1 MARHRIKICGITRA
15 EDARLAAELGA
26 DAIGLVFHPASPR
39 AVQPD
44 SIAAIVAGLP
54 AFVTVV
60 GLFVDPSAA
69 SVARVLDT
77 GLVQCLQFHGEES
90 LAFCQSFGVPF
101 IKAVRVKNLAS
112 ARSHLQPFQGQC
124 SVILDSFVQGALG
137 GTGRTCDWDT
147 ARTLVEDAANPI
159 ILAGGLTPDNVA
171 EALAKVL
178 PYGVDV
184 SSGVEESPG
193 IKDPQKMR
201 SFFQAVYHADQT
213 DFPNTAG
220 E

>member
-1 MARHRIKICGITRA
+1 MPRHRIKICGITRA

-44 SIAAIVAGLP
+44 SIAAIVAELP

-60 GLFVDPSAA
+60 GLFVDPSAV

-101 IKAVRVKNLAS
+101 IKAIRVENLAS
-112 ARSHLQPFQGQC
+112 ARSRLQPFQGQC

-137 GTGRTCDWDT
+137 GTGRTFDWDT

-171 EALAKVL
+171 EALARVV
-178 PYGVDV
+178 PYAVDV
-184 SSGVEESPG
+184 SSGVEHSPG
-193 IKDPQKMR
+193 VKDPQKMR
-201 SFFQAVYHADQT
+201 RFFQAVYRADQT
-213 DFPNTAG
+213 DYPNAAG